1 MEVLIIKDNKKVM
14 DINTKRLGTLL
25 KIFLTTITVDTSIIA
40 LIKLITV
47 LSWIGRLMPSSFL
60 SCTKIKKDYKIFLVL
75 LVLN

>member
-1 MEVLIIKDNKKVM
+1 MEVLIIRNNKKVM
-14 DINTKRLGTLL
+14 DINTNRLGSLL
-25 KIFLTTITVDTSIIA
+25 KVFLTTITVDTSIIA

-60 SCTKIKKDYKIFLVL
+60 SYTKDKKDYKIFLVL